1 MTIVLL
7 NVEKHTLWRRAEGMK
22 WIKAEVV
29 GVNSPVRWKLIW
41 SESPLD
47 QQPVW
52 TSLKSSPSW
61 AWVRAWLDR
70 RPGCALDWAWTWL
83 DRWSSRPLDQLQIG
97 PHTPPSKL
105 HGVGFDKSWKIG
117 NISKSTVFHLQ
128 LIEQIKLLDDMTCA
142 VQHSWFRSRILI
154 KVLITKGPRILMQNL
169 EFRIWIQDPGS
180 RSLISS
186 CHTTW
191 PVWRNT
197 IDFRRDL

>member
-7 NVEKHTLWRRAEGMK
+7 NVEKHTLWWRAEGMR
-22 WIKAEVV
+22 WIKTEVV
-29 GVNSPVRWKLIW
+29 GVNSPVRWKLIR

-47 QQPVW
+47 EQPVW
-52 TSLKSSPSW
+52 TSFKSSPFSRAW
-61 AWVRAWLDR
+61 AWAWAWPRAWLDR
-70 RPGCALDWAWTWL
+70 RPGH
-83 DRWSSRPLDQLQIG
+83 PLDQIG